1 MSSDLLISWTSF
13 PLVDNL
19 KKSAILVS
27 FIIFISAIVWY
38 ITFKQWNS
46 PIFFYI
52 GMALLIFELL
62 PYFVPTT
69 YYLNDNTILIKY
81 PLAKVEKKYSE
92 YGCFYYDKNGIMLS
106 PFSRPHRLDRF
117 RGQSLRFSADKAE
130 KDEVINILKTKIGA
144 QF

>member
-1 MSSDLLISWTSF
+1 MSNNEIVSWTSF

-19 KKSAILVS
+19 KKSAFLVS

-62 PYFVPTT
+62 PYFVPTS
-69 YYLNDNTILIKY
+69 YFLKDETILIKY

-92 YGCFYYDKNGIMLS
+92 YGCFYFDKNGIMLS

-117 RGQSLRFSADKAE
+117 RGQSLRFSADKSE
-130 KDEVINILKTKIGA
+130 KDEVISILKEKIGA

>member
-1 MSSDLLISWTSF
+1 MSNNEILSWTSF

-19 KKSAILVS
+19 KKSAFLIV

-38 ITFKQWNS
+38 ITYKQWNA
-46 PIFFYI
+46 PIFFYL

-69 YYLNDNTILIKY
+69 YSLNDDTILIKY

-92 YGCFYYDKNGIMLS
+92 YGCFYSDKNGIMLS

-117 RGQSLRFSADKAE
+117 RGQSLRFSADKSE
-130 KDEVINILKTKIGA
+130 KSKALIILKEKIGA